1 MYLSRLI
8 YTSTIS
14 PSFSQGSIED
24 ILNTARRNNNKNHVT
39 GMLLFNRKYFLQ
51 SLEGSRVA
59 VNNPFHNIANDP
71 RHNQL
76 IMLDYR
82 EVTSRA
88 YTGWSM
94 GYLAESLMSSAI
106 ISKFSGTQLFNPYE
120 MSGESAH
127 QLMLASKDMA
137 LDAKQD

>member
-14 PSFSQGSIED
+14 SSFSQGSIEE
-24 ILNTARRNNNKNHVT
+24 ILNIARRNNSKNDVT

-51 SLEGSRVA
+51 SLEGARVA
-59 VNNPFHNIANDP
+59 VNSTFHKIANDP
-71 RHNQL
+71 RHSQL

-82 EVTSRA
+82 EVSCRE

-94 GYLAESLMSSAI
+94 GYLAESRMSAAI
-106 ISKFSGTQLFNPYE
+106 ISKFSGSQVFNPYE

-127 QLMLASKDMA
+127 QLMLATKEVASDV
-137 LDAKQD
+137 KQD